1 MSIEVKTMYLRIINN
16 DLELDGVKVARVLDI
31 TGTVLGNFEEM
42 IERAND
48 YEKIAEQEYEKG
60 YEKGRE
66 DAEVY
71 L

>member
-16 DLELDGVKVARVLDI
+16 DLELDGIKVARVLDI

-66 DAEVY
+66 DAEV
-71 L
+71 

>member
-48 YEKIAEQEYEKG
+48 YEKIAEQEYERG
-60 YEKGRE
+60 YEKGKD
-66 DAEVY
+66 DAEI
-71 L
+71 

>member
-16 DLELDGVKVARVLDI
+16 DLELDGVKVARLLDI

-66 DAEVY
+66 DAEV
-71 L
+71 

>member
-66 DAEVY
+66 DSEV
-71 L
+71 

>member
-16 DLELDGVKVARVLDI
+16 DLELDGVKVARVIDI

-66 DAEVY
+66 DAEV
-71 L
+71 

>member
-1 MSIEVKTMYLRIINN
+1 MYIEVKTMYLRIINN

-66 DAEVY
+66 DAEV
-71 L
+71 

>member
-1 MSIEVKTMYLRIINN
+1 MSTEVKTMYLRIINN

-66 DAEVY
+66 DAEV
-71 L
+71 

>member
-60 YEKGRE
+60 YEKGTE
-66 DAEVY
+66 DAEV
-71 L
+71 

>member
-42 IERAND
+42 IQSAND

-66 DAEVY
+66 DAEV
-71 L
+71 

>member
-16 DLELDGVKVARVLDI
+16 DLELDGVKVARLLDI

-42 IERAND
+42 IGRAND

-66 DAEVY
+66 DAEV
-71 L
+71 

>member
-66 DAEVY
+66 DAEV
-71 L
+71 

>member
-16 DLELDGVKVARVLDI
+16 DLELDGVKVARGLDI

-66 DAEVY
+66 DAEV
-71 L
+71 